1 MSQADSS
8 SVTNGTTL
16 ADDAGGFQTEEPT
29 GTKPPQ
35 RTDEDSGR
43 SPKLWQHIAGWFDF
57 GNTDPTSTAGAENPS
72 EHVPGRTPSPDS
84 ATTDSEI
91 HTPPPAK
98 PLTGWAKSEP
108 VKRDPTSWEPLATS
122 PSAAADFGRFANPQA
137 AQAVLAEIKADAA
150 YNAIGKQDGKGVSGG
165 ESLWAG
171 GSVGAIENSDNGPQ
185 DKRDLRQTPSAP
197 PIYSLSPR
205 RQTEDVPGKLL
216 ETLQRSPEHSDTGSN
231 PFNTLVVDTHRLNQ
245 FPEQYAQRLADAAER
260 GERVVVAASIGGSAG
275 KNEDFAQEKATAQR
289 DLRMLD
295 NTIALLRA
303 AGVPSENIDVVAGQA
318 DTPAKAFTAAQ
329 PDEQATR
336 EANVNELR
344 LQTAR
349 GYNSILER
357 HGLGDAA
364 GREGQTVDETQG
376 LPWGGDEL
384 ASTAIA
390 RALPERSV
398 NVIALDK
405 DGNEVNPGTVANYW
419 ENNDATSRL
428 IDDALAKNN
437 LRQAEPGQAADM
449 TMYVTLDKSNRQVA
463 YSGNPE
469 AIRQRIEGDFAD
481 HRSDP
486 RSTMIV
492 DLRTSNGAFDNRIL
506 PRDDDARVR
515 DDLLAVGAWGTGANA
530 LGQTMAVGKVLQA
543 SGDSG
548 AQRQLLIESVA
559 NDFVL
564 RNQDAAANVM
574 LPYGSKPVA
583 EDGKHSIETSA
594 LNQSLRN
601 AGIDMSDNW
610 DASGSFD
617 SLNEGRLARGV
628 TEDYVNATL
637 GQMFGED
644 TEVATTFQFNRVF
657 EAHTQLADGTLS
669 SRHSTQS
676 ALSDGA

>member
-8 SVTNGTTL
+8 SVINGTTL

-29 GTKPPQ
+29 CTKPPQ

-91 HTPPPAK
+91 HTPPPPAK

-122 PSAAADFGRFANPQA
+122 PPAAADFGRFANPQA
-137 AQAVLAEIKADAA
+137 AQAVLADIKADAA

-216 ETLQRSPEHSDTGSN
+216 ETLQRSPQYSDTGSS
-231 PFNTLVVDTHRLNQ
+231 PFNTVVVDTHRLNQ

-364 GREGQTVDETQG
+364 GREGQTVDETKG

-437 LRQAEPGQAADM
+437 LRQAEPGGDSA
-449 TMYVTLDKSNRQVA
+449 THRRRLRRPQVRPA
-463 YSGNPE
+463 EHDDRGS
-469 AIRQRIEGDFAD
+469 AHQQRSIRQPHPAARRRRPRARRPVGSRRLGHGRQCARPDDGGGQGATGQRRQRRAAAIA
-481 HRSDP
+481 HRVCRQRLRAAQP
-486 RSTMIV
+486 R
-492 DLRTSNGAFDNRIL
+492 RR
-506 PRDDDARVR
+506 
-515 DDLLAVGAWGTGANA
+515 
-530 LGQTMAVGKVLQA
+530 
-543 SGDSG
+543 
-548 AQRQLLIESVA
+548 RQC
-559 NDFVL
+559 
-564 RNQDAAANVM
+564 DAA
-574 LPYGSKPVA
+574 
-583 EDGKHSIETSA
+583 
-594 LNQSLRN
+594 LR
-601 AGIDMSDNW
+601 
-610 DASGSFD
+610 
-617 SLNEGRLARGV
+617 LQTRR
-628 TEDYVNATL
+628 
-637 GQMFGED
+637 
-644 TEVATTFQFNRVF
+644 
-657 EAHTQLADGTLS
+657 
-669 SRHSTQS
+669 
-676 ALSDGA
+676 